1 MAQRRTRRRFTRED
15 KAQAVKRLPALNLI
29 LQLGERDLAHAR
41 EANGLSG
48 GLREVDNPAVS
59 VRTSVIDPHHHRAAR
74 ALVRNPHP
82 RAEGQ
87 ALVRRRQ
94 SAGVE
99 LFTVGGALAMETGAV
114 PRSGAVL

>member
-1 MAQRRTRRRFTRED
+1 MAQSWTRRRFTRED

-29 LQLGERDLAHAR
+29 LKLGERDLAHAR

-59 VRTSVIDPHHHRAAR
+59 VRTPIVDPHHHGAAR
-74 ALVRNPHP
+74 ALVGNPHP

-87 ALVRRRQ
+87 ALVRRRP
-94 SAGVE
+94 SAT
-99 LFTVGGALAMETGAV
+99 LHPSAMDSAHA
-114 PRSGAVL
+114 PRRRTSRRPCPA